1 MKTKSNFDYDRIKTT
16 TNHNEPLNH
25 QGESVVSYSH
35 SLGKV
40 QVNDQ
45 APPLVTPLARL
56 VQVLGNDEKGIV
68 QLAED
73 LSITD
78 KKHIRKTYIAPALKQ
93 ALIEMTI
100 PDKTKSPN
108 QKYRLTEKGKQF
120 LIKGTPK

>member
-1 MKTKSNFDYDRIKTT
+1 M
-16 TNHNEPLNH
+16 
-25 QGESVVSYSH
+25 
-35 SLGKV
+35 
-40 QVNDQ
+40 
-45 APPLVTPLARL
+45 
-56 VQVLGNDEKGIV
+56 QVLGNDEKGIV

-100 PDKTKSPN
+100 PDKTTSPN

-120 LIKGTPK
+120 LIKGTPKWPNNFFNKKLKNWSTA